1 MSDTPQH
8 ETTHR
13 HVDHGFGDVDPRFV
27 VPDQSPP
34 TDHPPERAL
43 DDPAAR
49 EDLEAGFMIGSADHL
64 HDEVEKPR
72 LVHQL
77 TAIVGAVGEEVLQP
91 RPTLADRIEDHLR
104 TRTVGYVGGRQVDH
118 EEPPIGIHR
127 DVAFP
132 PDDLLAGV
140 VAALFRV
147 GRLHRLAVDDAAGR
161 ARFSSASF
169 PVDHQRDV
177 VDRPEQ
183 KLADEAAEP
192 PVNGLPPR
200 KVTWQHSPPAP
211 GSAEVP
217 DGVENLP
224 KVDHTS
230 SACLSRSRQ
239 QGYDQ

>member
-1 MSDTPQH
+1 M
-8 ETTHR
+8 
-13 HVDHGFGDVDPRFV
+13 
-27 VPDQSPP
+27 
-34 TDHPPERAL
+34 HPP
-43 DDPAAR
+43 
-49 EDLEAGFMIGSADHL
+49 
-64 HDEVEKPR
+64 
-72 LVHQL
+72 
-77 TAIVGAVGEEVLQP
+77 
-91 RPTLADRIEDHLR
+91 
-104 TRTVGYVGGRQVDH
+104 VGYVGGRQVDH

-147 GRLHRLAVDDAAGR
+147 GRLHRLAVDEAAGR

-200 KVTWQHSPPAP
+200 KVMWQHPPPAP
-211 GSAEVP
+211 GSAEVS

-224 KVDHTS
+224 KIDHTS
-230 SACLSRSRQ
+230 STCLSRLRQ
-239 QGYDQ
+239 QGDDQRPLFVRQIGRIASRLLRDLGHAAAAGWAPHTLRESYSQLHANPFSNGF